1 MTEKHALLR
10 ALIAQMTDLSRADPA
25 TVSRLTHTVIHIIA
39 DALLRLTREHHR
51 FRESDSAV
59 LFEHPAPCMT
69 RREANTFL
77 CACFLEYRSG
87 KTDVWDNVEFFV
99 DEILDNPDNLWQEIV
114 HHTYEGW
121 HERFFDYNLHPEQGI
136 HDRLYRIATNMI
148 RFYAGDGRQIWGG
161 YEDDPDEIYKRLLLL
176 QIPPSTAC
184 LIVGTLK
191 DLGYVHGPFDIVGD
205 IVDARVLG
213 RMVCG
218 DGTCISSLSARRLAR
233 MLSPDDPWR
242 LDRPLYLIGSRWCG
256 PGPRCRACLVKEA
269 CVYAIAQELGIQPDP
284 VVRESF
290 FGRKSIQKT
299 LKQWQ
304 TEEAINIQ

>member
-1 MTEKHALLR
+1 VR
-10 ALIAQMTDLSRADPA
+10 QIR
-25 TVSRLTHTVIHIIA
+25 
-39 DALLRLTREHHR
+39 
-51 FRESDSAV
+51 
-59 LFEHPAPCMT
+59 
-69 RREANTFL
+69 FL

-233 MLSPDDPWR
+233 CSPLMIPGDLIAPCISSAADGVVQDPGVGRVLSKRPVSMPLPR
-242 LDRPLYLIGSRWCG
+242 NLEFNQIQSSVRVFLAERAFKKPQTMADRGGDQYPMT
-256 PGPRCRACLVKEA
+256 
-269 CVYAIAQELGIQPDP
+269 
-284 VVRESF
+284 
-290 FGRKSIQKT
+290 RKIFST
-299 LKQWQ
+299 YF
-304 TEEAINIQ
+304 